1 MLIFGFVQNPERQRF
16 IRLGDLARSPREKAR
31 LLKFPLAARDLLLR
45 DNLTHIHPSFFFFCS
60 PKATAPSL
68 LVQFR
73 RQNME
78 TLLANCVEKNL
89 TQFMFSN
96 AIFLCERL
104 LAQFPSEVN
113 LQLLARCYLSNS
125 QPYSAYYILKGSKT
139 PESRYL
145 FAFSCFKL
153 DLLGE
158 AESALLSTEQVPG
171 GAAGHYLLGLIYRY
185 AGRKN
190 SSIQQFR
197 MALSCD
203 PLCWE
208 AYAELCSLGAAG
220 DASVVFGNVAAQRL
234 QKTNVSQRINFSE
247 GESRDQLIDSDKASK
262 DTSVWQTEHVS
273 GENQQD
279 LKVKQLGAEILPD
292 SDKQCNGSSHTNG
305 WDLKTPSPVLTQVLD
320 APPPMLYKN
329 MRRPEVEGLMYV
341 HGESRR
347 KFVSEEESSE
357 APEESGRRRSARIA
371 ARRKIPLFHSYG
383 KDSHVLHHSPSESN
397 GVPSLSSMIGKCRI
411 QSSKEA
417 TTSGQSI
424 GDTGSSVDDEQNSN
438 PRGSSPNPF
447 SLMSGISEV
456 LNLLKILGDGHRH
469 LLMYN
474 CQEALL
480 VYQKLSE
487 KQYNTHWVLMQ
498 VGKAYVELQDYFNA
512 DSVFTLA
519 HQKSP
524 YALEGMD
531 TYSTVL
537 YHLKEEMRL
546 GYLAQ
551 ELIAVDRLSPE
562 SWCASGNYYSL
573 RKDHE
578 AALKMF
584 RRAIQLNDRFTYAHT
599 LCGHELAALE
609 DFEEAEKCY
618 RKALSIDTR
627 HYNAWY
633 GLGMTYLHQEKFEFA
648 QHQFQVALQINPRSS
663 VIMCYFGIALHESKR
678 NDEALKMM
686 EKAIVADARNPL
698 SKYFKAN
705 ILADLGDYHRALE
718 VLEELKDSAPH
729 ESSVHAL
736 LGKIYKQV
744 KLYDKA
750 VLNFGSALDLNP
762 SPSDTVKIKACMERL
777 TVPNELETEEDL

>member
-1 MLIFGFVQNPERQRF
+1 
-16 IRLGDLARSPREKAR
+16 
-31 LLKFPLAARDLLLR
+31 
-45 DNLTHIHPSFFFFCS
+45 
-60 PKATAPSL
+60 
-68 LVQFR
+68 
-73 RQNME
+73 ME

-139 PESRYL
+139 PQSRYL

-158 AESALLSTEQVPG
+158 AESALLSTEESVEKVPG

-185 AGRKN
+185 AGRKI

-208 AYAELCSLGAAG
+208 AYAELCSLGAAE
-220 DASVVFGNVAAQRL
+220 DASMVFGNVAAQRL

-247 GESRDQLIDSDKASK
+247 GETRDHLIDSDKVSK

-279 LKVKQLGAEILPD
+279 LKAKQLGAEIPPD

-329 MRRPEVEGLMYV
+329 MRRPEVEGLMSV

-347 KFVSEEESSE
+347 KFMSEEESLE

-411 QSSKEA
+411 QST

-438 PRGSSPNPF
+438 PRGSSPDPF
-447 SLMSGISEV
+447 SLMSGVSEV
-456 LNLLKILGDGHRH
+456 LNLLKILGNGHRH

-474 CQEALL
+474 C
-480 VYQKLSE
+480 
-487 KQYNTHWVLMQ
+487 Q

-599 LCGHELAALE
+599 LCGHEYNSFRCRYLLAALE
-609 DFEEAEKCY
+609 DFEEAERCY

-648 QHQFQVALQINPRSS
+648 QHQFQLALQINPRSS

-718 VLEELKDSAPH
+718 VLEELRDSAPH

-736 LGKIYKQV
+736 LGKIYKEV

-750 VLNFGSALDLNP
+750 VLNFGTALDLDP
-762 SPSDTVKIKACMERL
+762 SPSDTVKIKAFMERL
-777 TVPNELETEEDL
+777 AVPNELETEEDL

>member
-1 MLIFGFVQNPERQRF
+1 ME
-16 IRLGDLARSPREKAR
+16 
-31 LLKFPLAARDLLLR
+31 
-45 DNLTHIHPSFFFFCS
+45 
-60 PKATAPSL
+60 SL
-68 LVQFR
+68 LV
-73 RQNME
+73 NS
-78 TLLANCVEKNL
+78 VEKNL

-104 LAQFPSEVN
+104 LADFPSEVN
-113 LQLLARCYLSNS
+113 LQLLARCYLSNG

-139 PESRYL
+139 PQSRYL
-145 FAFSCFKL
+145 FALSCFKL

-158 AESALLSTEQVPG
+158 AEAALLSTVEQQIPG

-190 SSIQQFR
+190 SSVEQFR
-197 MALSCD
+197 IALSCD

-208 AYAELCSLGAAG
+208 AYAQLCSLGVAEE
-220 DASVVFGNVAAQRL
+220 ASTVFGNVAAQRL
-234 QKTNVSQRINFSE
+234 QKTHVPQRINFSE
-247 GESRDQLIDSDKASK
+247 GETKDQLIDSDKASK
-262 DTSVWQTEHVS
+262 DISVWQTEHVP

-279 LKVKQLGAEILPD
+279 LKVKQLGAEIPPD
-292 SDKQCNGSSHTNG
+292 TDNQRNASSHTNG
-305 WDLKTPSPVLTQVLD
+305 WDLNTPSPVLPQVLD
-320 APPPMLYKN
+320 VPPPMLYKN
-329 MRRPEVEGLMYV
+329 MRRPEVEGLMSV
-341 HGESRR
+341 HGEPRK
-347 KFVSEEESSE
+347 KFVCEEESSE
-357 APEESGRRRSARIA
+357 APEESRRRRSARIA
-371 ARRKIPLFHSYG
+371 AKRKIPMF
-383 KDSHVLHHSPSESN
+383 HHSPSESN

-424 GDTGSSVDDEQNSN
+424 NDTGSSVDDEQNSN
-438 PRGSSPNPF
+438 PRGSSLDPF
-447 SLMSGISEV
+447 SLMSGISEM
-456 LNLLKILGDGHRH
+456 LNLLKILGDGHRSLH
-469 LLMYN
+469 MYN

-480 VYQKLSE
+480 IYQKLSE

-498 VGKAYVELQDYFNA
+498 VGKAYVELQDYFSA

-519 HQKSP
+519 HQKYP

-551 ELIAVDRLSPE
+551 ELIAIDRLSPE
-562 SWCASGNYYSL
+562 SCANGRCASGNYYSL

-584 RRAIQLNDRFTYAHT
+584 RRAIQLNERFTYAHT

-609 DFEEAEKCY
+609 DFEDAERCY

-633 GLGMTYLHQEKFEFA
+633 GLGMTYIHQEKFEFA
-648 QHQFQVALQINPRSS
+648 QHQFQLALQINPRSS

-686 EKAIVADARNPL
+686 EKAIVADARNPI

-705 ILADLGDYHRALE
+705 ILANLGDYHKALK
-718 VLEELKDSAPH
+718 VLEELKDSAPQ

-750 VLNFGSALDLNP
+750 VLNFGIALDLNP
-762 SPSDTVKIKACMERL
+762 STSDAVKIKACMERL
-777 TVPNELETEEDL
+777 IVPDELETEEDL

>member
-1 MLIFGFVQNPERQRF
+1 
-16 IRLGDLARSPREKAR
+16 
-31 LLKFPLAARDLLLR
+31 
-45 DNLTHIHPSFFFFCS
+45 
-60 PKATAPSL
+60 
-68 LVQFR
+68 
-73 RQNME
+73 ME
-78 TLLANCVEKNL
+78 TLLVNCVEKNL
-89 TQFMFSN
+89 AQFMFSN

-104 LAQFPSEVN
+104 LADFPSEVN
-113 LQLLARCYLSNS
+113 LQLLARCYLSNN

-139 PESRYL
+139 PQSRYL

-158 AESALLSTEQVPG
+158 AEAALSSTEDSLEQVPG
-171 GAAGHYLLGLIYRY
+171 GAAGHYLLGLIFRY
-185 AGRKN
+185 GGRKN
-190 SSIQQFR
+190 SSVEQFR

-208 AYAELCSLGAAG
+208 AYAELCSLGVAEE
-220 DASVVFGNVAAQRL
+220 ASAVFGNVASQRL
-234 QKTNVSQRINFSE
+234 QKTCVSERINFSE
-247 GESRDQLIDSDKASK
+247 GETKDQLIVSDKASK
-262 DTSVWQTEHVS
+262 DTNVWQPEHVP

-279 LKVKQLGAEILPD
+279 LKIKQLGEEIPPD
-292 SDKQCNGSSHTNG
+292 TDKQRNGSSHTNG
-305 WDLKTPSPVLTQVLD
+305 WDLNTPSPVLPQVLD
-320 APPPMLYKN
+320 APPPLLYKN
-329 MRRPEVEGLMYV
+329 MRRPEVEGLMSV
-341 HGESRR
+341 HGEPRR
-347 KFVSEEESSE
+347 KFVCEEESSE

-371 ARRKIPLFHSYG
+371 AKRKIPLLHSHG
-383 KDSHVLHHSPSESN
+383 KDSQGLRHSPSESN

-424 GDTGSSVDDEQNSN
+424 NDTGSSVDDEQNSN
-438 PRGSSPNPF
+438 SRGSSPDPF

-456 LNLLKILGDGHRH
+456 LNLLKVLGDGYRQ
-469 LLMYN
+469 LLMYH

-480 VYQKLSE
+480 IYQKLSE

-498 VGKAYVELQDYFNA
+498 VGKAYVELQEYFNA

-519 HQKSP
+519 HQKYP

-537 YHLKEEMRL
+537 YHLKVEMRL

-551 ELIAVDRLSPE
+551 ELIAVDRLSPQ
-562 SWCASGNYYSL
+562 SWCALGNYYSL

-584 RRAIQLNDRFTYAHT
+584 RRAIQLNERFTYAHT

-609 DFEEAEKCY
+609 DFEEAERCY

-648 QHQFQVALQINPRSS
+648 QHQFQLALQINPRSS

-698 SKYFKAN
+698 SNYFKAN
-705 ILADLGDYHRALE
+705 ILANLGDHHKALK

-750 VLNFGSALDLNP
+750 VLNFGIALDLNP
-762 SPSDTVKIKACMERL
+762 SASDAVKIKACMERL
-777 TVPNELETEEDL
+777 ALPNELQTEDDL

>member
-1 MLIFGFVQNPERQRF
+1 
-16 IRLGDLARSPREKAR
+16 
-31 LLKFPLAARDLLLR
+31 
-45 DNLTHIHPSFFFFCS
+45 
-60 PKATAPSL
+60 
-68 LVQFR
+68 
-73 RQNME
+73 ME

-139 PESRYL
+139 PQSRYL

-158 AESALLSTEQVPG
+158 AESALLSTEESVEKVPG

-185 AGRKN
+185 AGRKI

-208 AYAELCSLGAAG
+208 AYAELCSLGAAE
-220 DASVVFGNVAAQRL
+220 DASMVFGNVAAQRL

-247 GESRDQLIDSDKASK
+247 GETRDHLIDSDKVSK

-279 LKVKQLGAEILPD
+279 LKAKQLGAEIPPD

-329 MRRPEVEGLMYV
+329 MRRPEVEGLMSV

-347 KFVSEEESSE
+347 KFMSEEESLE

-411 QSSKEA
+411 QSSKEGDNICMFRVPDTLTVNDAA

-438 PRGSSPNPF
+438 PRGSSPDPF
-447 SLMSGISEV
+447 SLMSGVSEV
-456 LNLLKILGDGHRH
+456 LNLLKILGNGHRH

-480 VYQKLSE
+480 IYQKLSE

-609 DFEEAEKCY
+609 DFEEAERCY

-648 QHQFQVALQINPRSS
+648 QHQFQLALQINPRSS

-718 VLEELKDSAPH
+718 VLEELRDSAPH

-736 LGKIYKQV
+736 LGKIYKEV

-750 VLNFGSALDLNP
+750 VLNFGTALDLDP
-762 SPSDTVKIKACMERL
+762 SPSDTVKIKAFMERL
-777 TVPNELETEEDL
+777 AVPNELETEEDL

>member
-1 MLIFGFVQNPERQRF
+1 
-16 IRLGDLARSPREKAR
+16 
-31 LLKFPLAARDLLLR
+31 
-45 DNLTHIHPSFFFFCS
+45 
-60 PKATAPSL
+60 
-68 LVQFR
+68 
-73 RQNME
+73 ME
-78 TLLANCVEKNL
+78 TLLVNCVEKNL

-104 LAQFPSEVN
+104 LADFPSEVN

-139 PESRYL
+139 PQSRYL

-153 DLLGE
+153 DLPGE
-158 AESALLSTEQVPG
+158 AEAALLSTEDSVEQVPG

-185 AGRKN
+185 AGRK
-190 SSIQQFR
+190 SSSVKQFR

-208 AYAELCSLGAAG
+208 AYAELCSLGVAEE
-220 DASVVFGNVAAQRL
+220 ASTVFGNAASQRL
-234 QKTNVSQRINFSE
+234 QKTCVSKRIKFSE
-247 GESRDQLIDSDKASK
+247 GETRDQLIDSNKASK
-262 DTSVWQTEHVS
+262 DTSVWQTEHVP

-279 LKVKQLGAEILPD
+279 LKVKQLGAEIPPD
-292 SDKQCNGSSHTNG
+292 TDKQRNGSSHTNG
-305 WDLKTPSPVLTQVLD
+305 WDLNTPSPVLPQVLD

-329 MRRPEVEGLMYV
+329 MRRSEVEGLMSV
-341 HGESRR
+341 HGEPRR
-347 KFVSEEESSE
+347 KFVSEEQSSE

-371 ARRKIPLFHSYG
+371 ARRKIHMLHSYE
-383 KDSHVLHHSPSESN
+383 KDSHGLHHSPSESN

-424 GDTGSSVDDEQNSN
+424 NDTGSSVDDEQNSN
-438 PRGSSPNPF
+438 PRGSSPDPF
-447 SLMSGISEV
+447 SLMSGISEA
-456 LNLLKILGDGHRH
+456 LNLLKVLGDGHRNLH
-469 LLMYN
+469 MYN
-474 CQEALL
+474 CKEALL
-480 VYQKLSE
+480 AYQKLSE
-487 KQYNTHWVLMQ
+487 KQYNTHWVLVQ

-524 YALEGMD
+524 YALEGLD

-551 ELIAVDRLSPE
+551 DLIAVDRLSPE

-584 RRAIQLNDRFTYAHT
+584 RRAVQLNKRFTYAHT
-599 LCGHELAALE
+599 LCGHELTALE
-609 DFEEAEKCY
+609 DFEDAERCY

-648 QHQFQVALQINPRSS
+648 QHQFQLALQINPRSS

-705 ILADLGDYHRALE
+705 ILANLGDYHKALE
-718 VLEELKDSAPH
+718 VLEELKDSAPQ

-744 KLYDKA
+744 RLYDKA
-750 VLNFGSALDLNP
+750 VLNFGIALDLNP
-762 SPSDTVKIKACMERL
+762 SPSDAVKIKDCMGRL

>member
-1 MLIFGFVQNPERQRF
+1 
-16 IRLGDLARSPREKAR
+16 
-31 LLKFPLAARDLLLR
+31 
-45 DNLTHIHPSFFFFCS
+45 
-60 PKATAPSL
+60 
-68 LVQFR
+68 
-73 RQNME
+73 ME
-78 TLLANCVEKNL
+78 TLLVNCVEKNL

-104 LAQFPSEVN
+104 LADFPSEVN

-139 PESRYL
+139 PQSRYL

-158 AESALLSTEQVPG
+158 AEAALLSTEDSVEQVPG

-185 AGRKN
+185 AGRKK
-190 SSIQQFR
+190 SSIEQFR

-208 AYAELCSLGAAG
+208 AYGELCSLGAAEE
-220 DASVVFGNVAAQRL
+220 ASTVFGNVAAQRL
-234 QKTNVSQRINFSE
+234 QKTNVSQTINFSE
-247 GESRDQLIDSDKASK
+247 GEIRDQLIDSDKALK
-262 DTSVWQTEHVS
+262 DTIVWQTEHVP
-273 GENQQD
+273 GEKQQD
-279 LKVKQLGAEILPD
+279 MKVKQLGAEIPPD
-292 SDKQCNGSSHTNG
+292 TDKQRNGSSHTNG
-305 WDLKTPSPVLTQVLD
+305 WDLNTPSPVLTQVLD

-329 MRRPEVEGLMYV
+329 MRRPEMEGLMSL

-347 KFVSEEESSE
+347 KFVCEEESSE

-371 ARRKIPLFHSYG
+371 AKRKIPLFHSYG
-383 KDSHVLHHSPSESN
+383 KDSHGLHHSPSESN

-424 GDTGSSVDDEQNSN
+424 NDTGSSVDDEQNSN
-438 PRGSSPNPF
+438 LRGSSPDPF
-447 SLMSGISEV
+447 SLMSGISKV
-456 LNLLKILGDGHRH
+456 LNLLKILGDGHRNLH
-469 LLMYN
+469 MYN

-551 ELIAVDRLSPE
+551 DLIAIDRLSPE

-584 RRAIQLNDRFTYAHT
+584 RRAIQLNERFTYAQT

-609 DFEEAEKCY
+609 DFEDAERCY

-648 QHQFQVALQINPRSS
+648 QHQFKLALQINPRSS

-686 EKAIVADARNPL
+686 EKAIVVDARNPL
-698 SKYFKAN
+698 SKYFKAT
-705 ILADLGDYHRALE
+705 ILANLGDYHKALK
-718 VLEELKDSAPH
+718 VLEELKDCAPQ

-736 LGKIYKQV
+736 LGKIYKEV

-750 VLNFGSALDLNP
+750 VLHFGIALDLNP
-762 SPSDTVKIKACMERL
+762 SPSDAVKIKACMERL

>member
-1 MLIFGFVQNPERQRF
+1 ME
-16 IRLGDLARSPREKAR
+16 
-31 LLKFPLAARDLLLR
+31 
-45 DNLTHIHPSFFFFCS
+45 
-60 PKATAPSL
+60 SL
-68 LVQFR
+68 LV
-73 RQNME
+73 NS
-78 TLLANCVEKNL
+78 VEKNL

-96 AIFLCERL
+96 AIFLSQRL

-139 PESRYL
+139 PQSRYL

-158 AESALLSTEQVPG
+158 AEAALLSTEDSVEQVPG
-171 GAAGHYLLGLIYRY
+171 GAAGYYLLGLIYRY
-185 AGRKN
+185 TGRKN

-197 MALSCD
+197 MALSYD

-208 AYAELCSLGAAG
+208 AYAELCSLGAAEE
-220 DASVVFGNVAAQRL
+220 ASMVFGNVAAQRL
-234 QKTNVSQRINFSE
+234 QKTSISQRIKFSE
-247 GESRDQLIDSDKASK
+247 GETRDQLRDSNKASE
-262 DTSVWQTEHVS
+262 DTSVWQTEHVP

-279 LKVKQLGAEILPD
+279 LKVKQPGAEIPPD
-292 SDKQCNGSSHTNG
+292 TDKQPNGSSHTNG
-305 WDLKTPSPVLTQVLD
+305 WDLNTPSPVLPQVLD
-320 APPPMLYKN
+320 APPPMLYKTN
-329 MRRPEVEGLMYV
+329 TGRPEVEGLMSV
-341 HGESRR
+341 HG
-347 KFVSEEESSE
+347 ESSE
-357 APEESGRRRSARIA
+357 APEECGRRRSARIA
-371 ARRKIPLFHSYG
+371 ARRRIPMLHSYG
-383 KDSHVLHHSPSESN
+383 KDSHGLHHSPSESN

-424 GDTGSSVDDEQNSN
+424 NDTGSSVDDEQNSN
-438 PRGSSPNPF
+438 PRGSSPDPI
-447 SLMSGISEV
+447 SLMAGISEV
-456 LNLLKILGDGHRH
+456 LNLLKILGDGHRN

-498 VGKAYVELQDYFNA
+498 IGKAYVELQDYFNA

-537 YHLKEEMRL
+537 YHLKEEMKL

-551 ELIAVDRLSPE
+551 ELIKVDRLSPE

-609 DFEEAEKCY
+609 DFEDAERCY

-627 HYNAWY
+627 HYNAWH
-633 GLGMTYLHQEKFEFA
+633 GLGMAYLHQEKFEFA
-648 QHQFQVALQINPRSS
+648 QHQFQMALQINPTSS
-663 VIMCYFGIALHESKR
+663 VIMCYFAIALHESKR

-705 ILADLGDYHRALE
+705 ILANLGDYHKALK
-718 VLEELKDSAPH
+718 VLEELQDSAPQ

-736 LGKIYKQV
+736 LGKIYKKV

-750 VLNFGSALDLNP
+750 VLHFGIALDLNP
-762 SPSDTVKIKACMERL
+762 SPSDAAKIKACMGRL
-777 TVPNELETEEDL
+777 TVPNELETDEDL

>member
-1 MLIFGFVQNPERQRF
+1 
-16 IRLGDLARSPREKAR
+16 
-31 LLKFPLAARDLLLR
+31 
-45 DNLTHIHPSFFFFCS
+45 
-60 PKATAPSL
+60 
-68 LVQFR
+68 
-73 RQNME
+73 ME

-139 PESRYL
+139 PQSRYL

-158 AESALLSTEQVPG
+158 AESALLSTEESVEQVPG

-208 AYAELCSLGAAG
+208 AYAELCSLGAAE
-220 DASVVFGNVAAQRL
+220 DASMVFGNVAAQRL

-247 GESRDQLIDSDKASK
+247 GETRDHLIDSDKVSK

-279 LKVKQLGAEILPD
+279 LKVKQLGAEIPPD
-292 SDKQCNGSSHTNG
+292 SDNQCNVSSHTNG

-329 MRRPEVEGLMYV
+329 MRRPEVEGLMSV

-347 KFVSEEESSE
+347 KFMSEEESSE

-438 PRGSSPNPF
+438 PRGSSPDPF
-447 SLMSGISEV
+447 SLMSGVSEV

-469 LLMYN
+469 LLMFN

-498 VGKAYVELQDYFNA
+498 VGKAYVELQDYFHA

-551 ELIAVDRLSPE
+551 ELISVDRISPE

-573 RKDHE
+573 CKDHE

-609 DFEEAEKCY
+609 DFEEAERCY

-648 QHQFQVALQINPRSS
+648 QHQFQLALQINPRSS

-718 VLEELKDSAPH
+718 VLEELRDSAPH

-736 LGKIYKQV
+736 LGKIYKEV

-750 VLNFGSALDLNP
+750 VLNFGTALDLNP
-762 SPSDTVKIKACMERL
+762 SPSDTVKIKAFMERL
-777 TVPNELETEEDL
+777 AVPNELETEEDL